1 MQISFKEIIKNHI
14 LLIPG
19 LKKFSLVFHKTGILN
34 DDKKSSDRCDEILY
48 FISKN
53 NLSCKSI
60 LEAGPGQNIL
70 TITKLQEKL
79 NPEKT
84 YALDTNKYVDKE
96 VWNKN
101 NINFLYKNT
110 YSLKNDSIDLIYCYD
125 VFEHV
130 NNPKS
135 FLTEMKRILSPNGI
149 IFSSWDMRDHLK
161 LNNEKEWF
169 DMQKYSEFIWNLQMS
184 NRSSY
189 VNRLQMYE
197 WKELFNKLNF
207 KTLFIDEKTSTIA
220 AESHTENYSNILDP
234 VYRAKIVLSK

>member
-1 MQISFKEIIKNHI
+1 MS
-14 LLIPG
+14 
-19 LKKFSLVFHKTGILN
+19 
-34 DDKKSSDRCDEILY
+34 
-48 FISKN
+48 
-53 NLSCKSI
+53 KSI

-135 FLTEMKRILSPNGI
+135 FLTEMKRILSPKGI

-197 WKELFNKLNF
+197 WKELFNRLNF
-207 KTLFIDEKTSTIA
+207 KTLFIDENFNNSGRTHRKLFKHS
-220 AESHTENYSNILDP
+220 
-234 VYRAKIVLSK
+234 